1 MKFKSIYN
9 IPTISLIA
17 FIAAISF
24 LPSCQKEITVDLP
37 EPKQK
42 ICVEGKIEPG
52 LPPYVLLTHNMPYFG
67 PADISAIQNMFI
79 HDAVVTVNGVTLT
92 EYCSDNLPPSVDSL
106 IAILIG
112 VDTASLKTFN
122 YCLYTYSMPLLF
134 DTTMWGKI
142 NTTYNLT
149 IDAEGKHLTSST
161 TILTPIPL
169 DSAWSKYL
177 RVNNEGDSLG
187 FVFAHLTDP
196 PAEGDSY
203 RWLTMRKG
211 KDNSFIPPPGSAF
224 DDKYING
231 QSFDFAYNRGHLQN
245 SQAEED
251 NNEEHG
257 YFKIGDTVIVKYCT
271 IDNASFKFFRDMDVV
286 LNSEGNPFASPASVP
301 SNVFPGEEALG
312 VWCGYGVY
320 LDTVI
325 FK

>member
-1 MKFKSIYN
+1 MKNKLLRFTLYFALCALYFFS
-9 IPTISLIA
+9 A
-17 FIAAISF
+17 
-24 LPSCQKEITVDLP
+24 CQKEITVALP

-52 LPPYVLLTHNMPYFG
+52 LPPFVILTHNIPYFG
-67 PADISAIQNMFI
+67 PTSFTALQNMFV
-79 HDAVVTVNGVTLT
+79 HDAVVKVNGVTLT
-92 EYCSDNLPPSVDSL
+92 EYCSQSLPASVKPL
-106 IAILIG
+106 ISALIG
-112 VDTASLKTFN
+112 VDTASLEQFN
-122 YCLYTYSMPLLF
+122 YCLYTYTIPLIF
-134 DTTMWGKI
+134 DTTMWGEI

-149 IDAEGKHLTSST
+149 IDAEEKHLTST
-161 TILTPIPL
+161 TSILTPIPL
-169 DSAWSKYL
+169 DNVWYKYL
-177 RVNNEGDSLG
+177 KANDAGDSLG
-187 FVFAHLTDP
+187 YVFAHLTDP
-196 PAEGDSY
+196 PVEGDCY

-211 KDNSFIPPPGSAF
+211 KDFSFIAPPGSAF

-257 YFKIGDTVIVKYCT
+257 FFKIGDTVIVKYCT

-301 SNVFPGEEALG
+301 SNVYPREDALG

-320 LDTVI
+320 MDTVV